1 MTLYEDLKWRGLI
14 KDEAGENLEKIMN
27 KEKIGS
33 KIKELRLKNKLSQE
47 KLALLSNLDR
57 TYIASVENGKRNIS
71 IVNLEKIIIAL
82 DTTLENFFK
91 GL

>member
-1 MTLYEDLKWRGLI
+1 MI
-14 KDEAGENLEKIMN
+14 
-27 KEKIGS
+27 KEKVGL
-33 KIKELRLKNKLSQE
+33 KIKEIRLQNNLSQE

-57 TYIASVENGKRNIS
+57 TYIASVESGKRNIS

>member
-1 MTLYEDLKWRGLI
+1 MI
-14 KDEAGENLEKIMN
+14 

>member
-1 MTLYEDLKWRGLI
+1 MI
-14 KDEAGENLEKIMN
+14 
-27 KEKIGS
+27 KEKVGL
-33 KIKELRLKNKLSQE
+33 KIKQIRLQNNLRQE

-57 TYIASVENGKRNIS
+57 TYIASVESGKRNIS

-82 DTTLENFFK
+82 DTTLEIFFK

>member
-1 MTLYEDLKWRGLI
+1 MI
-14 KDEAGENLEKIMN
+14 
-27 KEKIGS
+27 KEKVGL
-33 KIKELRLKNKLSQE
+33 KIKQIRLQNNLSQE

-57 TYIASVENGKRNIS
+57 TYIASVESGKRNIS

-82 DTTLENFFK
+82 DTTLEIFFK

>member
-1 MTLYEDLKWRGLI
+1 MI
-14 KDEAGENLEKIMN
+14 
-27 KEKIGS
+27 KEKVGL
-33 KIKELRLKNKLSQE
+33 KIKQIRLQNNLSQE

-57 TYIASVENGKRNIS
+57 TYIASVESGKRNIS

-91 GL
+91 GLYGWWYGIFN

>member
-1 MTLYEDLKWRGLI
+1 MI
-14 KDEAGENLEKIMN
+14 
-27 KEKIGS
+27 KEKIGL

-57 TYIASVENGKRNIS
+57 TYIASVEKGKRNIS

>member
-1 MTLYEDLKWRGLI
+1 MI
-14 KDEAGENLEKIMN
+14 

-57 TYIASVENGKRNIS
+57 TYIASVEKGKRNIS

>member
-1 MTLYEDLKWRGLI
+1 MI
-14 KDEAGENLEKIMN
+14 
-27 KEKIGS
+27 KEKVGF
-33 KIKELRLKNKLSQE
+33 KIKEIRLKNNLSQE

-57 TYIASVENGKRNIS
+57 TYIASVESGKRNIS

-82 DTTLENFFK
+82 DTTLEKFFK

>member
-1 MTLYEDLKWRGLI
+1 MI
-14 KDEAGENLEKIMN
+14 
-27 KEKIGS
+27 KEKVGS
-33 KIKELRLKNKLSQE
+33 KIKQIRLQNNLSQE

-57 TYIASVENGKRNIS
+57 TYIASVESGKRNIS

>member
-1 MTLYEDLKWRGLI
+1 MI
-14 KDEAGENLEKIMN
+14 

-33 KIKELRLKNKLSQE
+33 KIKQLRLKNKLSQE